1 MNDNRLFFSDAQ
13 SVIKGSTGDVDGT
26 NVLDFTAAAPSPGT
40 GRAVWLNIV
49 VTTGVAGGTITF
61 VLKESA
67 DNSTF
72 TTKYETAA
80 IAAASLTAG
89 TKVLRMPLPEDTKRY
104 LKMTYTVGTS
114 ATTAGAVSAWLDIN

>member
-1 MNDNRLFFSDAQ
+1 MNDDRLFFSDAQ
-13 SVIKGSTGDVDGT
+13 SVVKGSTGDVDGT

-72 TTKYETAA
+72 TAKYSTAA
-80 IAAASLTAG
+80 IAAAAAAPSVNNMSLNMIC
-89 TKVLRMPLPEDTKRY
+89 LLSE
-104 LKMTYTVGTS
+104 TVELS
-114 ATTAGAVSAWLDIN
+114 EP